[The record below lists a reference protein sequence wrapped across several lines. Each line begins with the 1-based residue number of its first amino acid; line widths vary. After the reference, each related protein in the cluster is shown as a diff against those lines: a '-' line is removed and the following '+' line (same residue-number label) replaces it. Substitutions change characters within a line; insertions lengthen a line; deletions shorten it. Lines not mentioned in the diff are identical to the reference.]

1 MIKVPLGTY
10 KHYKGG
16 LYNVIG
22 TCADIT
28 PTIGDTIRSNIIRS
42 DTIKNLFVLYQS
54 KNEKLYWLRPVEM
67 FTNYAEPGVPRFK
80 QISNV
85 VDLPSRNN
93 LLAFHTEEEIYYQ
106 VHFDMNVLYSWF
118 CYKI

>member
-22 TCADIT
+22 ICADISQT
-28 PTIGDTIRSNIIRS
+28 LRNDTLRNDNLR
-42 DTIKNLFVLYQS
+42 KNVFVLYQS

-80 QISNV
+80 RISNM
-85 VDLPSRNN
+85 VDLPNRNN